1 MASSASAPQGTYKR
15 NIASLVGGFVIAGG
29 VFAETLLL
37 ADRVTVGSVALALL
51 LAVLVGGY
59 VRLADL

>member
-1 MASSASAPQGTYKR
+1 MADTQSPPKTAYKR

-29 VFAETLLL
+29 VFAE
-37 ADRVTVGSVALALL
+37 ALL
-51 LAVLVGGY
+51 LAGGVSANSLAVALLLACLVGGY